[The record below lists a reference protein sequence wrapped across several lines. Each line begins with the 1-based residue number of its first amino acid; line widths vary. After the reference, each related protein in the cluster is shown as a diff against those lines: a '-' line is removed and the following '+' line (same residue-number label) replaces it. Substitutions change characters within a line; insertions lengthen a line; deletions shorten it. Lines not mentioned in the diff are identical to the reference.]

1 MTCVRMTRSGVLLV
15 LVLALAVAGLLL
27 VGPAAA
33 QSRWHPY
40 ANARFGFAIEYPA
53 DVFVKFD
60 ESENGDGRT
69 YWSADEAAML
79 RVYGFWN
86 DARKTPAAY
95 VSEFY
100 ADKPLAY
107 SAVKRDFFVASGS
120 KGADTFYDRCNFIG
134 NRVVCVNMVYPAA
147 KKTAFDAIVARVA
160 KSMRDSGRG
169 SRQSTGGQF
178 KLSLKCSSFA
188 ARLDCIIIS
197 EQSGFLLWGS
207 DFGDL

>member
-1 MTCVRMTRSGVLLV
+1 MTFAGIARS
-15 LVLALAVAGLLL
+15 AGLLAL
-27 VGPAAA
+27 TVVSLLLALPSLAGA
-33 QSRWHPY
+33 QSRWQPY

-69 YWSADEAAML
+69 YWSPDEAAML

-134 NRVVCVNMVYPAA
+134 NRVVCVNLVYPAA
-147 KKTAFDAIVARVA
+147 KKTSFDAIVARVA
-160 KSMRDSGRG
+160 NSLRDSGRG
-169 SRQSTGGQF
+169 GR
-178 KLSLKCSSFA
+178 
-188 ARLDCIIIS
+188 
-197 EQSGFLLWGS
+197 
-207 DFGDL
+207 